1 MPPSSIEIKMKR
13 TTLDIK
19 IEKHVRYF
27 LETVPSREKKNY
39 GNMEQS
45 EFWRR
50 MTILVYLC
58 IDNLIEFI
66 FKFRAGLGN
75 GPLHRNRKLKKN
87 G

>member
-1 MPPSSIEIKMKR
+1 MSGIFLRLS
-13 TTLDIK
+13 L
-19 IEKHVRYF
+19 HV
-27 LETVPSREKKNY
+27 KKNY

-75 GPLHRNRKLKKN
+75 GPLYRNRKLKKN